1 MTDTKPAFAVV
12 PYGRWP
18 TWGIAKMSL
27 DDLIWPLGR
36 PDRLA
41 QGTVANLRSDDHLIT
56 FPRKPMFYL
65 PWFGVSAKV
74 SVMIVEPDVVH
85 GHHLRN
91 ARRMRWRFH
100 RILTK
105 NKVLLAAAPN
115 ALHYVFGFTF
125 IDDIDSIIVEKTR
138 MTSLI
143 ASAKRDLEGHKL
155 RHKIVDHVRGAEL
168 EVDVMGRGYQPFE
181 RKQDGLAPYRYSVV
195 IENIR
200 EPDYFT
206 EKMVDAALCETV
218 PIYWG
223 CPNIEAFFN
232 PEGMVICH
240 SEAEICEA
248 LQRVSAEGYAARRAA
263 VQENA
268 ARAKFYA
275 DYLRRAALTV
285 QSGKPC
291 LYA

>member
-1 MTDTKPAFAVV
+1 ML
-12 PYGRWP
+12 
-18 TWGIAKMSL
+18 L
-27 DDLIWPLGR
+27 DDLVWPLGR
-36 PDRLA
+36 PDRLS
-41 QGTVANLRSDDHLIT
+41 QGTVADLGPDDHLIT

-65 PWFGVSAKV
+65 PWLGVRAKV

-85 GHHLRN
+85 GHHMKN
-91 ARRMRWRFH
+91 ARRMRWRFQH
-100 RILTK
+100 ILTK
-105 NKVLLAAAPN
+105 NKDLLSVAPN

-125 IDDIDSIIVEKTR
+125 IEDIGGIVVDKTR

-155 RHKIVDHVRGAEL
+155 RHQIVDHVRAAGL
-168 EVDVMGRGYQPFE
+168 DVDVMGRGYKPFE

-206 EKMVDAALCETV
+206 EKIVDAALCETV

-223 CPNIEAFFN
+223 CPNIDTYFN
-232 PEGMVICH
+232 PKGMVICN
-240 SEAEICEA
+240 SEAEIRDA
-248 LQRVSAEGYAARRAA
+248 LQRVSDEDYVTRSAAIK
-263 VQENA
+263 ENA
-268 ARAKFYA
+268 ERARFYA

-285 QSGKPC
+285 QSGQPC
-291 LYA
+291 HYA

>member
-1 MTDTKPAFAVV
+1 MTDAVSAVAVV
-12 PYGRWP
+12 PYGCWP

-27 DDLIWPLGR
+27 DDLVWPLGR
-36 PDRLA
+36 PDRLS
-41 QGTVANLRSDDHLIT
+41 QGTVSDLGPNDHLIT

-65 PWFGVSAKV
+65 PWPGVRAKV

-85 GHHLRN
+85 GHHLKN
-91 ARRMRWRFH
+91 AKRMRWRFH

-105 NKVLLAAAPN
+105 NRDLLAAAPN

-125 IDDIDSIIVEKTR
+125 IDGIDRIVVDKTQ

-155 RHKIVDHVRGAEL
+155 RHQIVDHVREAGLA
-168 EVDVMGRGYQPFE
+168 VDVMGRGYKPFE

-200 EPDYFT
+200 ERDYFT

-223 CPNIEAFFN
+223 CPNIETFFN
-232 PEGMVICH
+232 PAGMLICK
-240 SEAEICEA
+240 SEAEIRDA
-248 LQRVSAEGYAARRAA
+248 LKRVSAEDYAARRAA
-263 VQENA
+263 IMENA

-291 LYA
+291 TYD

>member
-1 MTDTKPAFAVV
+1 MTGAVSAVAVV
-12 PYGRWP
+12 PYGCWP
-18 TWGIAKMSL
+18 TLGIAKMSL
-27 DDLIWPLGR
+27 DDLVWPLGR
-36 PDRLA
+36 PDRLS
-41 QGTVANLRSDDHLIT
+41 QGTVSDLGPDDHLIT

-65 PWFGVSAKV
+65 PWPGVRAKV

-85 GHHLRN
+85 GHHLKN

-100 RILTK
+100 HILTK
-105 NKVLLAAAPN
+105 NKDLLAGAPN

-125 IDDIDSIIVEKTR
+125 IDDIDSIVVDKTR

-155 RHKIVDHVRGAEL
+155 RHQIVDHVREAAL
-168 EVDVMGRGYQPFE
+168 EVDVMGRGYKPFE

-200 EPDYFT
+200 ERDYFT

-223 CPNIEAFFN
+223 CPNIETFFN
-232 PEGMVICH
+232 PAGMMICQ
-240 SEAEICEA
+240 SEAEIRDA
-248 LQRVSAEGYAARRAA
+248 LQRVSVEDYAARRAA
-263 VQENA
+263 ITENA
-268 ARAKFYA
+268 ARARFYA

-285 QSGKPC
+285 QSGRPC
-291 LYA
+291 TYD